1 MTHQQHTTLSDALH
15 GHPTWESLYSAA
27 QYPIKGH
34 AEKYRTDPLPI
45 PAPKPI
51 VRVDRTDCRYLEAV
65 PFKAHCFCHRLAFEQ
80 IVHEADCKNCKR
92 YTPKPKES

>member
-1 MTHQQHTTLSDALH
+1 MTNYHHSALSDTLN
-15 GHPTWESLYSAA
+15 GHPNWEALYSAA
-27 QYPIKGH
+27 RYPIRGH
-34 AEKYRTDPLPI
+34 VQKYRTDPLPI

>member
-15 GHPTWESLYSAA
+15 GHPNWELLYSAA
-27 QYPIKGH
+27 QYSIKGH
-34 AEKYRTDPLPI
+34 AEKYRSDPLPI

-51 VRVDRTDCRYLEAV
+51 ARVDRTDCRYLEAV

-80 IVHEADCKNCKR
+80 IVHETDCKYCKR
-92 YTPKPKES
+92 YSPKLK

>member
-1 MTHQQHTTLSDALH
+1 MTNNHHSTLSDALN
-15 GHPTWESLYSAA
+15 GHPTWEVLLQAA
-27 QYPIKGH
+27 QYPVKGH
-34 AEKYRTDPLPI
+34 AQKYRTDPLPV

-80 IVHEADCKNCKR
+80 LVHEADCKNCKR